1 MNNRLRVISTDDIL
15 YQITSCLHRIMDPCT
30 NVLSCTNRKSTK
42 YKLYDGNSDGIA
54 LGFFVG
60 SIVGSYD
67 GLFNILEMFNIW
79 F

>member
-1 MNNRLRVISTDDIL
+1 MI
-15 YQITSCLHRIMDPCT
+15 DPCT

-42 YKLYDGNSDGIA
+42 YKLYDGNFDGIA